1 MKKQSKTNYT
11 IKSIQRALDIMNYV
25 ANEKPVTNTTDI
37 IRKLNITPSSAK
49 KLLRTLERYDYLEYS
64 PYSDQYRLGVKT
76 FQISTAYSNKLDVNK
91 TTINEIRALRDKLN
105 ESVFVSIL
113 RKGSVVYINYS
124 ETNRAVR
131 VAPVLAN
138 LRPAYATSCGKAQ
151 LAFRNPN
158 YANSYYPEKFQRLTD
173 NTITDINQLHEEL
186 AKVKEIGFAI
196 DNEEYHVGVRGV
208 GIAAVDFMSKPRL
221 GISIIAPKDRL
232 SPDRIEGEIAP
243 LLLEMR
249 DSISRK
255 FGYASDISSID
266 YEY

>member
-1 MKKQSKTNYT
+1 MRKPSKTNYT

-25 ANEKPVTNTTDI
+25 ANEKPVTNTSDI

-91 TTINEIRALRDKLN
+91 TTANEIRALRDKIN
-105 ESVFVSIL
+105 ESIFVSIL
-113 RKGSVVYINYS
+113 RKGSVVYINYA
-124 ETNRAVR
+124 ETTRAVR

-151 LAFRNPN
+151 LAHRNPN
-158 YANSYYPEKFQRLTD
+158 YSNSYYPETFQRLTD
-173 NTITDINQLHEEL
+173 NTIAGISQLHEEL
-186 AKVKEIGFAI
+186 EKVKEIGYAV
-196 DNEEYHVGVRGV
+196 DNEEYHAGVRGV
-208 GIAAVDFMSKPRL
+208 GITAVDFMSKPRL
-221 GISIIAPKDRL
+221 GISVIAPKDRL
-232 SPDRIEGEIAP
+232 SPDRIKTEIAP

-249 DSISRK
+249 DNISRK
-255 FGYASDISSID
+255 FGYDADLSKVD